1 MLQIATLSLF
11 LWLSPFAR
19 AANAP
24 AGGAG
29 GAFDVT
35 KFGATPNADIS
46 QVYIYK
52 LNALYMNVIL
62 IMDYI

>member
-46 QVYIYK
+46 QVYIYIYIYK
-52 LNALYMNVIL
+52 LNVIL